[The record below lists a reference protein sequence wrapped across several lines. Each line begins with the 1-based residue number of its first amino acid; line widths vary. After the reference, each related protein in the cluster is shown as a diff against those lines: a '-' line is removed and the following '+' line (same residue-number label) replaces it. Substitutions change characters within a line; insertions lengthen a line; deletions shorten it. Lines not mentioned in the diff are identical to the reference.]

1 VDVAS
6 LIQSIDYAAI
16 APVLAV
22 AGAALAAMLVDLF
35 APKAVRRAAT
45 TWVSAAG
52 LAVALALL
60 LPLRGEDRS
69 TFCTPPGGWF
79 GQRLPGAAPPER
91 CSYVVDGFTL
101 VLQLVMLGGALIVV
115 LLSARTVAAERLPA
129 GEYHVLLLFSVSG
142 AVTLAAARDLIT
154 LVLALEVV
162 SLPAFALV
170 GLRRDDGRAS
180 ESALKFF
187 LVSVV
192 STAVML
198 YGVSLVYGVTG
209 EVHLRQVA
217 ENLAA
222 ARGQGDVV
230 AATGVLLTLAGF
242 AFKISAVPFHVW
254 VPDTYVGAPLPIAA
268 YLSVV
273 SKAAGFAGLLL
284 VVTLGFAPWADV
296 WSPVLAVVAA
306 LTMTVGN
313 LVALRQRHAVRLLA
327 WSSVAQAGFILAP
340 LGAVAHGAGSSG
352 SGGGQ
357 GAEPSTALVAAAAYL
372 AIYAVMNLGAFACV
386 AMLAED
392 TDGADGTRSRGLRI
406 ADHRGLARRRPLV
419 GGALAFF
426 LVCLAGLPPGLVGLF
441 AKVVVFR
448 AVVDGGAGWLAVVM
462 AVNTVVALVYYL
474 SWTVTLF
481 AEPEARTE
489 GQPAARPAPVAAPH
503 WGRAVALGATLALAV
518 VFSVL
523 PQGVLAVLDVARPAP

>member
-1 VDVAS
+1 VNVAS
-6 LIQSIDYAAI
+6 LIQEIDYAAI
-16 APVLAV
+16 APLLAV
-22 AGAALAAMLVDLF
+22 AGAALAAMLADLF
-35 APKAVRRAAT
+35 APAAVRRAAT
-45 TWVSAAG
+45 TWVSALG

-60 LPLRGEDRS
+60 LPLRGQES
-69 TFCTPPGGWF
+69 ATFCTGG
-79 GQRLPGAAPPER
+79 GGELASRADAVPDR

-101 VLQLVMLGGALIVV
+101 VLQLVMLAGALVVV
-115 LLSARTVAAERLPA
+115 LLSARTVTAERLPA

-154 LVLALEVV
+154 LVIALEVV

-198 YGVSLVYGVTG
+198 YGISLVYGVTG
-209 EVHLRQVA
+209 EVHLRQLS
-217 ENLAA
+217 ESLAA
-222 ARGQGDVV
+222 ARGHGDVV

-340 LGAVAHGAGSSG
+340 LGAVAAAAD
-352 SGGGQ
+352 
-357 GAEPSTALVAAAAYL
+357 AERGVEPAVALVAAAAYL

-386 AMLAED
+386 AILSEA
-392 TDGADGTRSRGLRI
+392 SGLKI

-441 AKVVVFR
+441 AKVVAFR
-448 AVVDGGAGWLAVVM
+448 AVVDGGGGWLAVVM

-474 SWTVTLF
+474 GWTVTLL
-481 AEPEARTE
+481 AEPDARTE
-489 GQPAARPAPVAAPH
+489 RAPRLPAPVGA
-503 WGRAVALGATLALAV
+503 GVALGATLALAV

-523 PQGVLAVLDVARPAP
+523 PQGVLAVLDGARPAP